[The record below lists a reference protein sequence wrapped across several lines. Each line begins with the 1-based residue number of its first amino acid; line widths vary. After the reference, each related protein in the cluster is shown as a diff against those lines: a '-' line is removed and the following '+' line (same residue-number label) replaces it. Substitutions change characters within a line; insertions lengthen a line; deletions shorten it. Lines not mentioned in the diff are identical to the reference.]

1 MQIRDFKSIALMG
14 FVMGLMMAVVNGTL
28 ATRPA
33 IAQMPQP
40 TVESTDPQKKSA
52 DQKLQ
57 TGIQQLEAAQY
68 DAAIVTLTQAL
79 EQYQKIN
86 DRNGIRR
93 SLGNLGIVYES
104 LKNYPKALEFQ
115 EQSLALAIALKNRR
129 GEGQS
134 TGNLAIVH
142 YGLGNYPKAIELGER
157 SVAIAR
163 EIKNSEDEAFA
174 LSNLGRTYYRIK
186 DYQKSIEFH
195 QKSLEIWTTLKDQKN
210 AAIALNSI
218 GMGYEATMGLR
229 AGKEFYA
236 AVDAYQKSLELWR
249 SLKDRR
255 QEATLLSKLGRI
267 YYSINGNDHT
277 MKYYEQA
284 LPIFREL
291 KDREQEGIAL
301 SYIGRVHQYYDRHP
315 KAIEAQE
322 LSLAIAREVK
332 NRQNEGI
339 AANDLAKSLHA
350 VKEFKKAQ
358 RLSEFALQIAREF
371 KSQLSE
377 ENTLANLGKIY
388 ESLGDY
394 QKAIDSQNQRL
405 IIVRELKYSQNEA
418 EAFENL
424 GSTYHLMKDY
434 NRSIEFYQQALSIYL
449 KVNAID
455 YKPSRVFEKLGN
467 VAQESGNHPQAIE
480 FYQRYFKYHLDRSR
494 PTGGEGNE
502 RYRVMSGLGVSLAKV
517 GKLTE
522 AESFL
527 KKAIDEADM
536 FRTARFT
543 DEAASVDN
551 LRVILAER
559 QLANYRILQQI
570 LIQQNRIE
578 EALEIAEQGRSRS
591 FVELLAERLG
601 TQVPNLPK
609 PEVENLAKAPK
620 IETIRRIAKEQNAT
634 LVEYS
639 IISPEELYI
648 WIIKPNGEIKFH
660 ISQLAKTEPIEQI
673 IADSRSSIAVV
684 YPEKTKPKPK
694 SDTDVTLREL
704 HKALIRPIASEL
716 PTEPNQRII
725 FIPQGELFFVPFAAI
740 QDEQGK
746 YLIEK
751 YPISIAPSI
760 QTLQLTREK
769 SKLAITNGNITNGNI
784 LVVGDPVMPYFNG
797 VPLEPLSGAKQEA
810 IDIASLFNTQPL
822 LGAQATKS
830 TVLTR
835 MQSAS
840 IIHLATHGLLATV
853 KGKTPGAIALTP
865 EGSDNGLLS
874 SSELFDLKLNANL
887 AVLSACDTGR
897 GDIKGD
903 GVIGLSRSL
912 IAAGVPSVVVSLW
925 AVNDESTT
933 VLMSDFY
940 THLKTNSN
948 KAQAIRQAMLNTMK
962 KYPNPRYWAAFTLIG
977 ES

>member
-1 MQIRDFKSIALMG
+1 MTMRDFKSIALIALM
-14 FVMGLMMAVVNGTL
+14 MGLVSGTL
-28 ATRPA
+28 TMRPA

-40 TVESTDPQKKSA
+40 TAESTDPQKKSA
-52 DQKLQ
+52 DQKLEM
-57 TGIQQLEAAQY
+57 GMQQLDAAQY
-68 DAAIVTLTQAL
+68 DVASVTLNQAL

-93 SLGNLGIVYES
+93 SLANLGVVYGE
-104 LKNYPKALEFQ
+104 LKNYPKALELQ
-115 EQSLALAIALKNRR
+115 EQSLALAIELKNRR
-129 GEGQS
+129 AEGQVS
-134 TGNLAIVH
+134 AYLALIH
-142 YGLGNYPKAIELGER
+142 HGLANYPKAIEFGER
-157 SVAIAR
+157 GVAIAR
-163 EIKNSEDEAFA
+163 EIKNPEDEAFA

-186 DYQKSIEFH
+186 EYQKSIEFH

-210 AAIALNSI
+210 AATTLNSL
-218 GMGYEATMGLR
+218 GMAYEATMGLR

-236 AVDAYQKSLELWR
+236 AVDSYQKSLEIWR

-291 KDREQEGIAL
+291 NDREQEGIAL

-315 KAIEAQE
+315 QAIELQE

-350 VKEFKKAQ
+350 LKEFKRAQ
-358 RLSEFALQIAREF
+358 QLSEFALQVAREV
-371 KSQLSE
+371 KSQLAE
-377 ENTLANLGKIY
+377 ENSLANLGKIY
-388 ESLGDY
+388 ESLGAY

-405 IIVRELKYSQNEA
+405 LITRELKYSQNEA

-424 GSTYHLMKDY
+424 GSIYHRMKDY
-434 NRSIEFYQQALSIYL
+434 NRSIESYQQALSIYL
-449 KVNAID
+449 KINAID
-455 YKPSRVFEKLGN
+455 YKPSRVLESLGN

-480 FYQRYFKYHLDRSR
+480 FYQRYFKYHLDRGR
-494 PTGGEGNE
+494 AMGGEGNQ

-522 AESFL
+522 SESFL

-536 FRTARFT
+536 FRTARFQQ
-543 DEAASVDN
+543 EEASVDN
-551 LRVILAER
+551 TRVILAER
-559 QLANYRILQQI
+559 QLANYRLLQQI
-570 LIQQNRIE
+570 LVQQNRVE
-578 EALEIAEQGRSRS
+578 DALEIAEQGRSRS

-601 TQVPNLPK
+601 TQVPNLSK
-609 PEVENLAKAPK
+609 TEVENLAKAPK

-648 WIIKPNGEIKFH
+648 WIIKPNGEIKFQ

-684 YPEKTKPKPK
+684 YPEKTKPKPT

-704 HKALIRPIASEL
+704 HKTLIRPIASEL
-716 PTEPNQRII
+716 PTDSNQRII

-751 YPISIAPSI
+751 HTISTAPSI

-769 SKLAITNGNITNGNI
+769 SKLANANGPV
-784 LVVGDPVMPYFNG
+784 LVVGDPLMPNFNG

-810 IDIASLFNTQPL
+810 IDIASLFKTQPI

-830 TVLTR
+830 TVLNR
-835 MQSAS
+835 MQGAS

-853 KGKTPGAIALTP
+853 KGKTPGAIALAP
-865 EGSDNGLLS
+865 DGSDDGLLS

-940 THLKTNSN
+940 THLKTNPN